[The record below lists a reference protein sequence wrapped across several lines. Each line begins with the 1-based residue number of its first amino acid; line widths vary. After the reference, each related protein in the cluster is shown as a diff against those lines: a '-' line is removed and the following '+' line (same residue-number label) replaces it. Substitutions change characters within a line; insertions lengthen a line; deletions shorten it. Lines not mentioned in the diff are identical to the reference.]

1 MIKRLEPLYNMDGQ
15 PAAGY
20 FPPSWGDVLSKA
32 AESVDEQPEGDSED
46 EVLDDGKEETD
57 DLTDEETDEPSED
70 EEPRDSEDEDT
81 TPEAEEDPEVDL
93 GDGKKPVKL
102 SEVKAGYLR
111 QSDYT
116 KKTQALADERKAFDS
131 EKAQYEPMKQWT
143 DYAAA
148 NPWLIQQI
156 DKAVEEWQ
164 QSGVLPLAEM
174 LADAEHGKYI
184 NELMKKNAELTKQ
197 LESVNGEFETVKLSS
212 AISNMQSELKE
223 EYGELVTKEYM
234 QQLQERGKTEK
245 LSIDTLKEIAD
256 GYLAKQALKSNK
268 EDVKKV
274 SKQSEAA
281 AIQKL
286 QETRKTAP
294 KAPKSTGK
302 APAKP
307 DKPRVHGWEGF
318 FHSLAED

>member
-1 MIKRLEPLYNMDGQ
+1 MFKRLEPLYNMDGQ

-32 AESVDEQPEGDSED
+32 SESVDEQPEGDSED
-46 EVLDDGKEETD
+46 EVFEDGE
-57 DLTDEETDEPSED
+57 EETDELTEDETEELGEDEEQDDSED
-70 EEPRDSEDEDT
+70 EET
-81 TPEAEEDPEVDL
+81 TPAEDDDPEIDL
-93 GDGKKPVKL
+93 GEGKKPVKL
-102 SEVKAGYLR
+102 SEMKEGYLR
-111 QSDYT
+111 QADYT
-116 KKTQALADERKAFDS
+116 KKTQALAEERKSFEA

-143 DYAAA
+143 EYAAA
-148 NPWLIQQI
+148 NPWLIEQI

-164 QSGVLPLAEM
+164 QSGVLPLADM

-184 NELMKKNAELTKQ
+184 NELMKKNTELTKQ
-197 LESVNGEFETVKLSS
+197 LESIQGEYENVKLSS
-212 AISNMQSELKE
+212 AMTTMQSALKE
-223 EYGELVTKEYM
+223 EYGDLVTSEYM

-245 LSIDTLKEIAD
+245 LSIDTLKEIAE

-268 EDVKKV
+268 QDVKKV
-274 SKQSEAA
+274 SKQSEAQ

-286 QETRKTAP
+286 QETRKAAP

-307 DKPRVHGWEGF
+307 AKARGYGWEGF
-318 FHSLAED
+318 FHSLADD